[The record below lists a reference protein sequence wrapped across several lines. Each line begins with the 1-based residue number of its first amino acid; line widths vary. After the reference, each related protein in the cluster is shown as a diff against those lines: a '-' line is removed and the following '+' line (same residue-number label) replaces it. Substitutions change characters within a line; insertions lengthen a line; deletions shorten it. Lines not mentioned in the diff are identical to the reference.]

1 MSPSDKES
9 SKAYLDSWNELA
21 EMIDALPL
29 EDRHRFRKTIG
40 KFMHDMRHTLG
51 LIINSQD
58 LLRRDIQDRAM
69 ITDPVSLLNII
80 KMASIRGNALL
91 NDLVEEFANQIDVEG
106 INVDETGPIT
116 VDEPDD
122 PQETGFPGRK

>member
-1 MSPSDKES
+1 MKTSDEEA

-21 EMIDALPL
+21 EMINALPP
-29 EDRHRFRKTIG
+29 EDRQRFRQTIG

-58 LLRRDIQDRAM
+58 LLRRDMMEKAM

-80 KMASIRGNALL
+80 KMAGMRGNALL
-91 NDLVEEFANQIDVEG
+91 NDLVEEFANRIDVDG
-106 INVDETGPIT
+106 YNLDETGPVT
-116 VDEPDD
+116 VDEPKE
-122 PQETGFPGRK
+122 P

>member
-1 MSPSDKES
+1 MSTSDEEA

-21 EMIDALPL
+21 EMINALPV
-29 EDRHRFRKTIG
+29 EDRRRFRKTIG

-58 LLRRDIQDRAM
+58 LLRRDIQEKAM

-80 KMASIRGNALL
+80 KMASMRGNALL
-91 NDLVEEFANQIDVEG
+91 NDLVEEFANQIDVDG
-106 INVDETGPIT
+106 YNLDETGP
-116 VDEPDD
+116 VRVEEPKE
-122 PQETGFPGRK
+122 P